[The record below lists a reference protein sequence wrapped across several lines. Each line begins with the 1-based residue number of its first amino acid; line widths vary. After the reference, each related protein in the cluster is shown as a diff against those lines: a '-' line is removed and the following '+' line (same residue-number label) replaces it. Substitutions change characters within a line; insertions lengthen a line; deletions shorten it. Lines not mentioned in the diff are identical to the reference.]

1 MPKIVHAGARRREVV
16 EAVWR
21 IIAVDGL
28 ERASLR
34 EVADEAGLAVGSV
47 RHYFAGSDEL
57 LAFSFATVIDSIVAR
72 LESVLPGLQGY
83 PAGSPEGRNAVLTL
97 LGELLP
103 LDEQRAVEACVWM
116 AFRNAARIRPFLGAE
131 ADRSHREV
139 AAVIGRLITALV
151 PGDVS
156 EEALVVEA
164 ERLLATLDGLCMHA
178 LLQPGWMTARM
189 CTDVL
194 ERHLDGLTR

>member
-1 MPKIVHAGARRREVV
+1 VPKIVHAGARRQEVV

-47 RHYFAGSDEL
+47 RHYFAGSEEL

-72 LESVLPGLQGY
+72 LERAVPDVQRRAPVGQEQR
-83 PAGSPEGRNAVLTL
+83 AAVLTL
-97 LGELLP
+97 LGEFLP

-116 AFRNAARIRPFLGAE
+116 AFRNAARIRPFLAAE

-139 AAVIGRLITALV
+139 AAVVGRVITVLV
-151 PGDVS
+151 PEDAS
-156 EEALVVEA
+156 EEELVVEA

-194 ERHLDGLTR
+194 ERHLDGLAR

>member
-1 MPKIVHAGARRREVV
+1 VPKIVHAGARRREVV

-72 LESVLPGLQGY
+72 LESALPALQGQ
-83 PAGSPEGRNAVLTL
+83 PADSPEGRGAVLTL

-116 AFRNAARIRPFLGAE
+116 AFRNAARIRPYLVAE

-139 AAVIGRLITALV
+139 AAVIGRVITALV

-156 EEALVVEA
+156 DEALVVEA

-189 CTDVL
+189 CTDAL
-194 ERHLDGLTR
+194 ERHRDGLAR